1 MGGTLSEIIFDKLDY
16 EKICEYCE
24 LFSHN
29 YNVNKD
35 LNNFDMDCVILENN
49 MKIAIVQLMT
59 EFENIEYGEV
69 ENI

>member
-1 MGGTLSEIIFDKLDY
+1 MSGTLSEIIFDNLDY
-16 EKICEYCE
+16 EQINKWCE

-35 LNNFDMDCVILENN
+35 LENFDIDCTIVKNN

-59 EFENIEYGEV
+59 ELEEIEYGEV
-69 ENI
+69 EYV